1 MMSEKLESTEPIDTS
16 ATARLT
22 IRTKILA
29 QIEAALLSDNTLLAE
44 ADVGLRGRD
53 PYNQEFGRP
62 DVRSK
67 KPSIAGGGKAS

>member
-1 MMSEKLESTEPIDTS
+1 MISENQESAEPIDTS

-22 IRTKILA
+22 IRKKILA
-29 QIEAALLSDNTLLAE
+29 QIEAALLSDNTFLTE
-44 ADVGLRGRD
+44 AAVGLRGRD